1 MEEYTLD
8 LGIIC
13 EEEYLK
19 RALKLFN
26 LVLPEKE
33 SCEMQRLFLF
43 SIIQRAMLTSKGIET
58 LIEDDNY
65 EAAMPLMRVLFDCS
79 LQIQAAK
86 MAKNET
92 SYYRSILSGKE
103 IRDIENKQGGYLSER
118 KIVSSFDNEKW
129 IEGVSNLYDALNK
142 HVHFSP
148 THLRQIVDNNKNIS
162 IGKRMV
168 CNNPEHVENII
179 EHYNTITLFV
189 IRMLDSSLDDLKR
202 CQQ

>member
-1 MEEYTLD
+1 MKEYTLD
-8 LGIIC
+8 LGITC

-19 RALKLFN
+19 RALKLSN

-43 SIIQRAMLTSKGIET
+43 SIIQRVMLTSKGIET

-65 EAAMPLMRVLFDCS
+65 EATMPLMRVLFDCS

-86 MAKNET
+86 MAKDET
-92 SYYRSILSGKE
+92 SYYKSILSGKR
-103 IRDIENKQGGYLSER
+103 IRDIKNKQGGYLSER
-118 KIVSSFDNEKW
+118 KVASSFDNEKW
-129 IEGVSNLYDALNK
+129 IKGVSNLYDALNK

-148 THLRQIVDNNKNIS
+148 THLRQMVDDNKIIS

-168 CNNPEHVENII
+168 CNNSEHVENIK
-179 EHYNTITLFV
+179 EHYNTITLIV
-189 IRMLDSSLDDLKR
+189 IHMLDSSLDDLR
-202 CQQ
+202 ELQQ